1 MHDLQN
7 LTQENMFN
15 HAVQL
20 RNMDVGVSSMEQ
32 MAGQMVRYL
41 YKNLTLPDG
50 NSACALVRFFKTH
63 PYQELPEDLQESA
76 QGILKGREIHNAT
89 KCLTLVATAGDNS
102 QWNSRKLSVGHKAIP
117 LVDEDSVARIPM
129 ISQLISQFGVSVEN
143 VIKPD
148 PEIIL
153 NLGKRTFNV
162 FYIPEAMNSPYI
174 PAQEE
179 FVIPYQIKS
188 VLGIGG
194 MLLSGNIF
202 TIILFSKIEIPFH
215 VTHLFKWVA
224 MYAKIATNSVE
235 GDKNLFD
242 KSPSPA
248 LSGSSNY
255 QSTIANNTISTSN
268 TKLQTS
274 NTKLQTSRFQTIN
287 QSKVDISTIDFQNA
301 DLKGINLRNAN
312 LEGADLRGVNL
323 KGANLE
329 GTDLRGINLQG
340 ANLQGVNLQSVNFQ
354 GANLQGANLQGAN
367 LQGAIMPDG
376 TIYQE

>member
-1 MHDLQN
+1 MHDFQN

-20 RNMDVGVSSMEQ
+20 RNMDVGVSSMEE
-32 MAGQMVRYL
+32 MAGHMVRYL
-41 YKNLTLPDG
+41 YKNLVLPDG

-63 PYQELPEDLQESA
+63 PYEGLPPDLQGSA
-76 QGILKGREIHNAT
+76 QQILKKGDIHNDT
-89 KCLTLVATAGDNS
+89 KCLTLLATAGDNA
-102 QWNSRKLSVGHKAIP
+102 QWNSRKTSVGHKAIP

-129 ISQLISQFGVSVEN
+129 ISQLILQFGLTVEN
-143 VIKPD
+143 VIKPN

-162 FYIPEAMNSPYI
+162 FYIPEAINSPYI

-179 FVIPYQIKS
+179 FVIPYEVKS

-235 GDKNLFD
+235 GDKNLFE
-242 KSPSPA
+242 KSPVTLNNFQSQTTPVA
-248 LSGSSNY
+248 STNNLQKSNI
-255 QSTIANNTISTSN
+255 QPVSQPKIDVTGTNLENAN
-268 TKLQTS
+268 
-274 NTKLQTSRFQTIN
+274 
-287 QSKVDISTIDFQNA
+287 
-301 DLKGINLRNAN
+301 LKGANLENAN
-312 LEGADLRGVNL
+312 LEGADLRGVNFQ
-323 KGANLE
+323 GANLE
-329 GTDLRGINLQG
+329 GVDLRGVNLQG
-340 ANLQGVNLQSVNFQ
+340 ANLEGVDLRGV
-354 GANLQGANLQGAN
+354 NLQGANFEGAN
-367 LQGAIMPDG
+367 LKGAIMPDG